1 MSVCVLS
8 LIPSVALWYI
18 DAGMGRE
25 VHALPQL
32 QCQEVQHTT
41 LCGGGFV
48 LSTYLVRWDSELL
61 LPPLPFLPNLPIP
74 SLSPSSLLSPISLP
88 FLPSLP
94 PTSTAF
100 SSPPSNQLTVHTH
113 LPIPIRI
120 GIGNHY
126 TNTHCNFITPP
137 HTSTNQLHRSLHA
150 TSHRLQVCITV
161 GWS

>member
-18 DAGMGRE
+18 DA
-25 VHALPQL
+25 
-32 QCQEVQHTT
+32 VQHTT
-41 LCGGGFV
+41 LCGGGTGCFV
-48 LSTYLVRWDSELL
+48 LSTYLMRWDSELL
-61 LPPLPFLPNLPIP
+61 LPLLPFLPNLSIP

-100 SSPPSNQLTVHTH
+100 SSPFSNQLSVHIH
-113 LPIPIRI
+113 LPIPITI
-120 GIGNHY
+120 GIGNDY

-150 TSHRLQVCITV
+150 TSCTGYRYA
-161 GWS
+161 